1 MKKIGLEKIV
11 KYLLPVL
18 LLLTIATYYHR
29 IPSGDDAWFAEQSL
43 WLAKEGIVRSNFFS
57 GLLNWDVQILV
68 YHKFFIW
75 IGALIY
81 KLAGVS
87 LVAFKSISLIS
98 TVIFVFLL
106 FQYIRQRNLSK
117 QATTWALFL
126 VLGNI
131 SIVTMSFDNRPEIL
145 QMTLGFSSFLCL
157 NKPNKYRA
165 MLAGL
170 LAGLALLTHL
180 NGLIFIASGFIL
192 LVTTR
197 RFNEIIYF
205 TLASIVTSGLYF
217 YDVIATHNF
226 DLWLYQLTKDPAVI
240 NSLGLQHKLLILVK
254 FPLIFVGSFKEIGI
268 TLILLSLLYF
278 GSNKIKNLP
287 RNLTI
292 YLIASIC
299 TFWLLTKSITGFYQ
313 LLFLP
318 YMMLVVIELIHLI
331 DKEAIVNKVILF
343 TFFFYTVIC
352 LFGQIQLLNENHKEE
367 YLPEKYARICKSIPP
382 GSNGIVPL
390 TFFFNEYEKY
400 SKLYCLENFWP
411 VNVYGESH
419 SLDDLGKFALK
430 NKADFILINKNN
442 MTRKVDLNVHSKIP
456 QYKLTY
462 FDNTLYL
469 FIKTVGVQ

>member
-18 LLLTIATYYHR
+18 LLLTIATYYQR

-43 WLAKEGIVRSNFFS
+43 WLAKEGIARSNFFG
-57 GLLNWDVQILV
+57 GLLKWDVQILV

-75 IGALIY
+75 IGALVY

-87 LVAFKSISLIS
+87 LVAFKSISLLS
-98 TVIFVFLL
+98 TIIFVILL
-106 FQYIRQRNLSK
+106 FQYIRQRKLSK
-117 QATTWALFL
+117 EASTWALFL

-165 MLAGL
+165 ILAGL

-192 LVTTR
+192 LVITR
-197 RFNEIIYF
+197 RLKEIIYF

-226 DLWLYQLTKDPAVI
+226 DLWLYQFTKDPAVI
-240 NSLGLQHKLLILVK
+240 NSLGLQHKLLTLVK

-278 GSNKIKNLP
+278 GSNKIKQLP

-292 YLIASIC
+292 YLIANIC

-318 YMMLVVIELIHLI
+318 YMILVVIELIDLI

-352 LFGQIQLLNENHKEE
+352 LFGQIQLLNENHQEQ
-367 YLPEKYARICKSIPP
+367 YLPEKYAKICKTIPP
-382 GSNGIVPL
+382 KSNGIVPL

-400 SKLYCLENFWP
+400 GNLYCLENYWP

-430 NKADFILINKNN
+430 NKADFILINKKN
-442 MTRKVDLNVHSKIP
+442 MTRKVELNAQSKIP

-462 FDNTLYL
+462 FDNTVYLYT
-469 FIKTVGVQ
+469 KTVSVQ